1 MLAPDSVRVV
11 RATADTVVRH
21 GAQITGRFY
30 DRMFEAH
37 PELLDLFNRGNQ
49 ANGEQRQA
57 LAMSVAAVA
66 GHFAGLKPVPL
77 TSIIGRIAHKHASLG
92 VAPSQYVVVGRHLM
106 AAIGEVLG
114 DAATPEVIAAWDE
127 VFWLFACLLVAE
139 EARQYERAG
148 STFTHPLTP
157 HTVVAIDRD
166 TDDVT
171 SFLLRPDARARPHR
185 PGQYVSVAVDL
196 PGLGRQIR
204 QYTISSA
211 PGETPRITVK
221 RHRAADGRPEGM
233 VSTYLHDAVRVGDRL
248 QVSPPFGDL
257 VLPSGDTPLLL
268 ASAGVGTTP
277 IVSVLRHLAVTAGD
291 RPITVVH
298 ADRAPE
304 THPLRADLFDAVD
317 RLPGATLALWYEQ
330 NPLSHNGTR
339 VHTGFVDPDLIPVDP
354 SAHALLCGPLP
365 FMRTVRRALLDR
377 GVPAERIHYEVFGP
391 DAWLGT
397 EAPSLDHACP

>member
-57 LAMSVAAVA
+57 LATSVAAVA
-66 GHFAGLKPVPL
+66 GHFAGMRPVPL
-77 TSIIGRIAHKHASLG
+77 ASIVGRIAHKHVSLG
-92 VAPSQYVVVGRHLM
+92 VTPSQYVVVGRHLM
-106 AAIGEVLG
+106 AAIGEVLE
-114 DAATPEVIAAWDE
+114 DAATPDVIAAWDE

-148 STFTHPLTP
+148 SSFTHPLTP
-157 HTVVAIDRD
+157 HTVIGVERE

-171 SFLLRPDARARPHR
+171 SFLLRPDTPVGPHR
-185 PGQYVSVAVDL
+185 PGQYVSVAVRL

-204 QYTISSA
+204 QHTISSA
-211 PGETPRITVK
+211 PGEPALRITVK

-233 VSTYLHDAVRVGDRL
+233 VSTHLHDTVRVGDSL
-248 QVSPPFGDL
+248 QASPPFGD
-257 VLPSGDTPLLL
+257 VALPAGDTPLLL

-277 IVSVLRHLAVTAGD
+277 IVAALRHLAATGAD
-291 RPITVVH
+291 RPITVVTPT
-298 ADRAPE
+298 APPRP
-304 THPLRADLFDAVD
+304 TRCAPTCSTPSTGCPAPRS
-317 RLPGATLALWYEQ
+317 RSGTSGTPCRTAT
-330 NPLSHNGTR
+330 
-339 VHTGFVDPDLIPVDP
+339 
-354 SAHALLCGPLP
+354 
-365 FMRTVRRALLDR
+365 
-377 GVPAERIHYEVFGP
+377 PASTP
-391 DAWLGT
+391 ASST
-397 EAPSLDHACP
+397 PT